1 MEARLAYNWRSSYL
15 TTYRDYVTGNPIYN
29 SAAGFLNAS
38 LKFNI
43 ANLQLR
49 GSIANI
55 LDTKSKARS
64 YIDGDGQRYDR
75 FSFLNDRRI
84 VVGLLFRI

>member
-1 MEARLAYNWRSSYL
+1 LL
-15 TTYRDYVTGNPIYN
+15 TYRDYVTGNPIYAE
-29 SAAGFLNAS
+29 AAGFLDAS

-43 ANLQLR
+43 GNLQLR

-55 LDTKSKARS
+55 LDTKSKA
-64 YIDGDGQRYDR
+64 YGIIDADGQRYDR

-84 VVGLLFRI
+84 VVGALFRI